1 MGVRYVYMEMICSNT
16 NNMCLLRVVV
26 VDIGYVV
33 CVK

>member
-26 VDIGYVV
+26 DIGYAV